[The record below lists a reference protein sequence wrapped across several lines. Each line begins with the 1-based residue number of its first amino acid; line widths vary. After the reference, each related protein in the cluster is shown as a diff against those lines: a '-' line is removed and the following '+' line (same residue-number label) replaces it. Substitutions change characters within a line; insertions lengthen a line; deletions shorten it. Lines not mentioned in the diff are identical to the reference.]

1 MPEEINGRKI
11 FSLYEVTRSI
21 QKTIADRYKSG
32 YWIKAEMNKL
42 NFYRQSGHCYPEL
55 VEKDGGKVIAQIR
68 CNLWKEDYL
77 RINSMFLRVLNEPLK
92 EGIKILFLA
101 TISFHPEHGLTLRIL
116 DIDPSFTLGDLEK
129 EKQETIKRLQA
140 EGIYQKNRSL
150 KLSLLPQRI
159 AIISVQTS
167 KGYADFLSVL
177 EAAGNAWRYKFFHLL
192 FPSLL
197 QGDKAVQAI
206 IGELKQIR
214 KVVRHFDVVAIIR
227 GGGGDIGLSCYNNY
241 RLAKEIAL
249 FPIPVITG
257 IGHATNETVV
267 EMIAYENAITP
278 TKLAE
283 FLIQKFHDFA
293 FPVQKAEER
302 IIDKSRKLLEDART
316 RFQSETKLFRSV
328 THNVVLSNKSF
339 LKENIQS
346 LSRQS
351 QFILKN
357 EKFDLEATR
366 QMFIKGGT
374 TYCNSAN
381 ERVDQL
387 GHNVKKDAI
396 SQLRHSSFLITQ
408 RTQQILLGS
417 KLTFKSHTADLVNL
431 EKNVRNMSPENVLKR
446 GYSITVLNGKAVTS
460 IQKIKQGEIIKTI
473 LHEGEVVS
481 TVNSTSKPTD
491 Q

>member
-21 QKTIADRYKSG
+21 QKTIAERYKSA

-55 VEKDGGKVIAQIR
+55 VDKHGGKVIAQIR
-68 CNLWKEDYL
+68 CNLWKDDYL

-92 EGIKILFLA
+92 EGIKILFLS

-129 EKQETIKRLQA
+129 EKQETIKKLQA
-140 EGIYQKNRSL
+140 EGIDQKNRSL
-150 KLSLLPQRI
+150 DLAMLPQRI

-177 EAAGNAWRYKFFHLL
+177 EAARNSWRYKFFHLL

-197 QGDKAVQAI
+197 QGDKAVPAI
-206 IGELKQIR
+206 IGELRRIR

-241 RLAKEIAL
+241 RLAREIAL

-283 FLIQKFHDFA
+283 FLIQKFHDFS

-302 IIDKSRKLLEDART
+302 IIDNSRKLLADAKT

-328 THNVVLSNKSF
+328 THNVVSSNNSF

-357 EKFDLEATR
+357 EKVDLEATR
-366 QMFIKGGT
+366 QTVIKEAT
-374 TYCNSAN
+374 IYCSSAN
-381 ERVDQL
+381 EKLAQL
-387 GHNVKKDAI
+387 GHNVKKDAV
-396 SQLRHSSFLITQ
+396 SQLRHFTFLVIQ

-417 KLTFKSHTADLVNL
+417 KLVFKSHYADLANV
-431 EKNVRNMSPENVLKR
+431 EKNVGNMSPENVLKR
-446 GYSITVLNGKAVTS
+446 GYSITILNGKAVTS
-460 IQKIKQGEIIKTI
+460 IQKIKHGEILKTI
-473 LHEGEVVS
+473 LHDGEIVS
-481 TVNSTSKPTD
+481 TVNSTLKSTD